1 MDQKMKGSSKVP
13 MFEGNDYA
21 FWSIRMK
28 NYLMSL
34 GPDVW
39 ALVVW
44 GYVVPE
50 DIPSNWEEKKQ
61 YWDHAKALNTLQS
74 SLSKKVLAKVLT
86 CTNAKQLWDKLGT
99 IYAGDSK
106 VKREKL

>member
-1 MDQKMKGSSKVP
+1 MDKKMKGSSKVP

-21 FWSIRMK
+21 FQSIWMK

-34 GPDVW
+34 RPNVW
-39 ALVVW
+39 ALVVR
-44 GYVVPE
+44 GYVVSE
-50 DIPSNWEEKKQ
+50 DIPSNSEEKKQ

-86 CTNAKQLWDKLGT
+86 CTCAKQLW
-99 IYAGDSK
+99 
-106 VKREKL
+106 